1 MTSRDGHRPPPTVP
15 GLSYARSVDPARI
28 HRSHPAETFLTDGIG
43 TGAGEYAATA
53 LLPRDHP
60 HYSAH
65 AGLARQPDPML
76 LLECAR
82 QAVTYA
88 AYTILNAKAD
98 AHLLLRNLSA
108 EYVAVTP
115 PATAG
120 PTEMLMAATTR
131 KANGLGLTFEHQ
143 LELWVTGAWAGRVRM
158 EVSHVSA
165 AAYAVIRSRNR
176 HGSPPSSADVSPVE
190 GTPVAPAQVGRVRA
204 TDTLLLGAKADPATA
219 SATLRVPVENQ
230 SLFDHAQDHVPA
242 MVLVEAARQLAAF
255 AAGGWGGP
263 PPDASKLAGVRSS
276 FDTYAELDLPVE
288 MTALPSSVTADGR
301 LVEVI
306 FRQAGTDIGQA
317 LVVLSA
323 PAPDVPA

>member
-1 MTSRDGHRPPPTVP
+1 MTSRDGHPSPPTVP
-15 GLSYARSVDPARI
+15 GLSYARTVDPARI
-28 HRSHPAETFLTDGIG
+28 HRSHPAETFLTDGVG

-53 LLPRDHP
+53 LLPHGHP

-88 AYTILNAKAD
+88 AYAILNAKAD

-108 EYVAVTP
+108 EYAMVTP
-115 PATAG
+115 PVTAG

-131 KANGLGLTFEHQ
+131 RASGLGRTFEHQ

-165 AAYAVIRSRNR
+165 TAYAIIRSRNR
-176 HGSPPSSADVSPVE
+176 HGSPPSSADMGPVN

-204 TDTLLLGAKADPATA
+204 TDTLLLGAKADSATA
-219 SATLRVPVENQ
+219 AATLRVPVENQ

-255 AAGGWGGP
+255 ASGGWGGP
-263 PPDASKLAGVRSS
+263 PPNATRLAGVRSS
-276 FDTYAELDLPVE
+276 FDVYAELDVPVE
-288 MTALPSSVTADGR
+288 MTALPSSVAADGWP
-301 LVEVI
+301 VEVT
-306 FRQAGTDIGQA
+306 FQQAGTDIGQA
-317 LVVLSA
+317 LVVLAA
-323 PAPDVPA
+323 PAPDVLA